1 MMSLQGA
8 LYPWRFR
15 IVLALLALLVGVI
28 AWRIVDLQVMDQGFL
43 KGQGDARSV
52 RHIPIPAHRGLI
64 TDRNGEP
71 LAVSTPVTTLWG
83 NPKELQAARA
93 RWPELAK
100 ALGQDAAVLSE
111 RLQSQASREFMY
123 LVRGLTPEQGQEIL
137 DLKIPGVYAQE
148 EFRRFY
154 PAGEVAAHVV
164 GFTDIDDRG
173 REGMELA
180 YDEWLAGVPGKRQV
194 LKDRRGRLIK
204 DVQVTKNAKPGK
216 AMALSIDLR
225 LQYLAHS
232 ELRNVVHEYGAKAAS
247 LVMVDV
253 KTGEILAMANQ
264 PTYNPNNRR
273 NLQPAAM
280 RNRAMIDVFEPGST
294 VKPFSIAAALATGKY
309 QPDSV
314 VNTLPGWMRIG
325 RYTIRDVSRGGMLSL
340 TGILMKSSNV
350 GISKIALDIGAE
362 PVYAVMQQAGF
373 GQDTG
378 LGFPGERVGNLPN
391 HRKWRDAETASLAYG
406 YGLSVTAVQLA
417 HAYAVLGNQGTN
429 VPLSLLRLDRAQ
441 DGVQVIDKQ
450 ISGTVLQML
459 RAVVEEEGGG
469 GARAKVPGYHVGG
482 KSGTAKK
489 ISGTGGYTKD
499 AYRSFFAGV
508 APLSNPRIAAVV
520 VVDEPSKGQYYGG
533 LVAAPV
539 FGKVMARALR
549 LMNVAP
555 DNLPPP
561 AELQTAEAAKGKEG
575 AADADA
581 IESPAATRRQRRPD
595 PRADARQPQ
604 GSWWRPV
611 PGGAGAAA

>member
-111 RLQSQASREFMY
+111 RLKSQASREFLY

-561 AELQTAEAAKGKEG
+561 AELQTAEAAKGK
-575 AADADA
+575 
-581 IESPAATRRQRRPD
+581 
-595 PRADARQPQ
+595 
-604 GSWWRPV
+604 
-611 PGGAGAAA
+611 GGRS